1 MSKENISNKKII
13 NPIITRYTGIH
24 SHRSSGPNTLKS
36 YTRINWF
43 YVFLAY
49 QMGMRICLK
58 RIK

>member
-1 MSKENISNKKII
+1 MSKENTINKKII

-24 SHRSSGPNTLKS
+24 SHRSSSAKAFKS

-43 YVFLAY
+43 YVLGTY
-49 QMGMRICLK
+49 EIGMRICLK